1 MTIQSE
7 IEHSWGSSGN
17 LQLIAEREN
26 AVYKI
31 LIKGKPAALRLHRR
45 GYQDDSAIISELLW
59 TTRLATAGFPLI
71 KILYT
76 AFSRSA
82 ISCRF
87 PDDPQ
92 ACSISLCIVMVQD
105 YQKLRLVSLLPVL
118 HFEY

>member
-45 GYQDDSAIISELLW
+45 GCL
-59 TTRLATAGFPLI
+59 
-71 KILYT
+71 LYT
-76 AFSRSA
+76 SPSPR
-82 ISCRF
+82 
-87 PDDPQ
+87 D
-92 ACSISLCIVMVQD
+92 
-105 YQKLRLVSLLPVL
+105 
-118 HFEY
+118 